1 MTIPKKAKEIIADW
15 TPIILFLLLIL
26 ILARANMQTVQ
37 KKAAKLETA
46 KQATNTAAERVITY
60 ETHIKTLEVAN
71 DKKKAEAIV
80 KAGNNVPNDLHSLC
94 DYANML
100 IRDSNAVWPE
110 SSNDVGN
117 RPPKADQ

>member
-1 MTIPKKAKEIIADW
+1 
-15 TPIILFLLLIL
+15 
-26 ILARANMQTVQ
+26 MQTVQ
-37 KKAAKLETA
+37 KTAAKLETA
-46 KQATNTAAERVITY
+46 KQVTNTAAERVITY

-71 DKKKAEAIV
+71 DQKKTKAIA
-80 KAGNNVPNDLHSLC
+80 KASRNVPNDLHSLC